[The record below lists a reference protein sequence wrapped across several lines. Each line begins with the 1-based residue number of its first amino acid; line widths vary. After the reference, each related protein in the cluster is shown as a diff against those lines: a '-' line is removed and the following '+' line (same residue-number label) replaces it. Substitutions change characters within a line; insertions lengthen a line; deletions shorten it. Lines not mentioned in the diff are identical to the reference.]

1 MRLRYKKN
9 LDERADAC
17 SNYFIDRTCP
27 DSAVD
32 AINNP
37 NYVDFKTLFNNDN
50 PVVLEIGCGKGKFA
64 IEYAQKHPDQNV
76 IAVERLTNVAV
87 SGAEKAQQL
96 NIPNLKF
103 LVQNA
108 EFLPHFL
115 PNGSI
120 SKIFLNFS
128 CPFPKYH
135 YRNRRLTHPKF
146 LAFYADLLTKDGVVE
161 QKTDNL
167 PFFEFSIES
176 FKEMGWEITYL
187 TYDLYSQVLTDN
199 IQTEY
204 ERRFVSGGA
213 PINKLIANPPKSLK
227 QQ

>member
-9 LDERADAC
+9 LEERADAC
-17 SNYFIDRTCP
+17 SNYFIDRNCP

-146 LAFYADLLTKDGVVE
+146 LAFYKDLLIDGGVVE

-167 PFFEFSIES
+167 PFFNFSIES
-176 FKEMGWEITYL
+176 FDGELWTILYKTN
-187 TYDLYSQVLTDN
+187 DLYSDDVSDN

-204 ERRFVSGGA
+204 ERRFVSGGMT
-213 PINKLIANPPKSLK
+213 INKLIATPPKK
-227 QQ
+227 DE